1 MFEKRLEPNNR
12 MDMYC
17 FTVIVDFNG
26 EVNFIYDN
34 GVECHYFN
42 LDAFTE
48 LARLFDNEEF
58 CEFNEAHDECVDAFC
73 AYGNEYARMIDAQDE
88 RFVTYL
94 DMLDAFESS
103 VEKREKHLVKRANAH
118 AEWISSCIDF
128 ACTEDINIELI
139 CEIGARMMHVD
150 KDLLWY

>member
-1 MFEKRLEPNNR
+1 MKTHHFKETYEESEQHLQ
-12 MDMYC
+12 DA
-17 FTVIVDFNG
+17 
-26 EVNFIYDN
+26 
-34 GVECHYFN
+34 VERY
-42 LDAFTE
+42 
-48 LARLFDNEEF
+48 
-58 CEFNEAHDECVDAFC
+58 AFC